1 VTLLARLAHRSGLS
15 SFLRAFKNSA
25 EGDVPALQRDVRAL
39 ARQVEQLQA
48 TLQTMSESIGEVER
62 TATQTRL
69 ILRLNNGQRDHLEK
83 LPKVLDAEGVSRAIH
98 DAVARTPLHDDP
110 YPHAVVEGLLP
121 ERIYRAVL
129 RGIPPPAFFSARDPI
144 KQNLRIPIDF
154 GPAYAEQ
161 LWQFVHDVVATDA
174 IRNAV
179 IEKFREPLR
188 RHYAELFGPEFVA
201 RAEQLPQAI
210 SGGRLML
217 RRPGYFLAPH
227 RDPKRSM
234 LTCLLY
240 LAKPGDSEAY
250 GTGLYRV
257 KGDTESSFMETFYPG
272 EHGLAT
278 ELAKTVPNRPN
289 SMLVFLNGRGAHGA
303 GIPESAPADLERY
316 AFQFYIGPEAS
327 ALDALVA
334 ELPPVRQAMW
344 TRKKQRD

>member
-1 VTLLARLAHRSGLS
+1 M
-15 SFLRAFKNSA
+15 
-25 EGDVPALQRDVRAL
+25 PALRRDVRKL
-39 ARQVEQLQA
+39 AQQVDQLQA
-48 TLQTMSESIGEVER
+48 TLAAMSASVGEVER
-62 TATQTRL
+62 TAAQTRL
-69 ILRLNNGQRDHLEK
+69 ILRLNNGQREYLEK
-83 LPKVLDAEGVSRAIH
+83 LPGVLDATSVSAAIH
-98 DAVARTPLHDDP
+98 DAVALAPLHEDP

-121 ERIYRAVL
+121 QRVYRAVL

-161 LWQFVHDVVATDA
+161 LWQFVHDTVATDA

-188 RHYAELFGPEFVA
+188 RHYEELFGPEFA
-201 RAEQLPQAI
+201 GRAEQLPQAI

-240 LAKPGDSEAY
+240 LAKPGDSEEY

-257 KGDTESSFMETFYPG
+257 SGDTESSFMETFYPG
-272 EHGLAT
+272 EHGLGT
-278 ELAKTVPNRPN
+278 ELVKTVPNRPN

-327 ALDALVA
+327 ALDELVA
-334 ELPPVRQAMW
+334 ELPAERRTMW
-344 TRKKQRD
+344 ARKKQRD